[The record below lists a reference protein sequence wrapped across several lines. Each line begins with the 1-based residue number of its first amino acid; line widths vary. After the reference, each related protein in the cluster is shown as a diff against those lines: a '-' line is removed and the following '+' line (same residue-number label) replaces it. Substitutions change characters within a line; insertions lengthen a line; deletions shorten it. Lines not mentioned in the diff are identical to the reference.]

1 MPLFPVFVDLT
12 GKKVL
17 VVGGG
22 KVGTR
27 KVKSLLPFGPEIVV
41 VSPEFTAD
49 LERLGRE
56 GRIKLLRRRFMS
68 GDLKGADLVVVAVDD
83 ERLQRRIYRMCKK
96 RGVPCNSVDSPQWC
110 SFIFPSLIVRGDL
123 VIGITT
129 SGKVPALS
137 RRVREIVEKCLP
149 DDIEEVLRTLAK
161 ERASM
166 EKGERRQ
173 RKIKDLV
180 NKLIPTMSTFNLR

>member
-1 MPLFPVFVDLT
+1 
-12 GKKVL
+12 
-17 VVGGG
+17 
-22 KVGTR
+22 
-27 KVKSLLPFGPEIVV
+27 
-41 VSPEFTAD
+41 
-49 LERLGRE
+49 
-56 GRIKLLRRRFMS
+56 
-68 GDLKGADLVVVAVDD
+68 
-83 ERLQRRIYRMCKK
+83 
-96 RGVPCNSVDSPQWC
+96 
-110 SFIFPSLIVRGDL
+110 DL

-166 EKGERRQ
+166 VKGEKRQ

-180 NKLIPTMSTFNLR
+180 NKLIPLKDEGG